1 MMPDPHETV
10 LQKLRRQRGVAAV
23 EVAMVLAVIAIP
35 LLLAMAALEN
45 SADDVIGEGGV
56 RVGTPTECSDIC

>member
-1 MMPDPHETV
+1 MNYLHSETMIER
-10 LQKLRRQRGVAAV
+10 LRRQRGVAAV

-35 LLLAMAALEN
+35 LLLAMAALED

-56 RVGTPTECSDIC
+56 RVGTPTECSDVC

>member
-1 MMPDPHETV
+1 MKHNRHETV
-10 LQKLRRQRGVAAV
+10 MQKLRRQRGVAAV

-35 LLLAMAALEN
+35 LLLAMAALED

-56 RVGTPTECSDIC
+56 RVGTPTECSDVC